1 MCPVQMKDP
10 ATAPYVISIWI
21 QAFVMLNQFLW
32 AIRIYRQKLNERKR
46 VVFWAS
52 VGAMVTS
59 LVYITVWYGGSW
71 EGRVIATC
79 VITTVLISICSHMSM
94 SISNAQFAIANLSL
108 QPRLWAPRIM
118 FGGILLVTI
127 ANVLAAV
134 GILVTGKKIWDAS
147 RLISIGIGITVS
159 GGYLVYSSLQL
170 RINLMSSIGDRMI
183 HSVYI
188 HVVGDGKEVPE
199 GSTGRKSH
207 TKSTTAEEAQLLS
220 RLLSLSVSVFVVTAV
235 GLAIN
240 IMFIVRLLNSDEK
253 REERYA
259 THFDKMR
266 SHYDA
271 SEDAMR
277 WAVLASTSMFLYY
290 CSW

>member
-1 MCPVQMKDP
+1 
-10 ATAPYVISIWI
+10 
-21 QAFVMLNQFLW
+21 
-32 AIRIYRQKLNERKR
+32 
-46 VVFWAS
+46 
-52 VGAMVTS
+52 
-59 LVYITVWYGGSW
+59 
-71 EGRVIATC
+71 
-79 VITTVLISICSHMSM
+79 
-94 SISNAQFAIANLSL
+94 
-108 QPRLWAPRIM
+108 
-118 FGGILLVTI
+118 
-127 ANVLAAV
+127 
-134 GILVTGKKIWDAS
+134 
-147 RLISIGIGITVS
+147 
-159 GGYLVYSSLQL
+159 
-170 RINLMSSIGDRMI
+170 
-183 HSVYI
+183 
-188 HVVGDGKEVPE
+188 VPE